1 MATYKFEQFNIDIVN
16 PTVDANEDSIAL
28 QPTLNTISVDVTL
41 TTDSATFGVRLE
53 EIQVSNLN
61 YEGKENLLL
70 RVNER
75 LQDFAI

>member
-16 PTVDANEDSIAL
+16 PTVDANVDSIAL

-41 TTDSATFGVRLE
+41 TTDSATFGIRLE
-53 EIQVSNLN
+53 QIQVINLN
-61 YEGKENLLL
+61 YEGKDNLLL

-75 LQDFAI
+75 LQDFII

>member
-1 MATYKFEQFNIDIVN
+1 MTYKFEQFNIDIVN
-16 PTVDANEDSIAL
+16 PTVEANEDSISL

-53 EIQVSNLN
+53 EIQVQNLN
-61 YEGKENLLL
+61 YEGKDNLLL

>member
-1 MATYKFEQFNIDIVN
+1 MATYRFEQFNIDIVN

-28 QPTLNTISVDVTL
+28 QPTLNTISVDVIL

-53 EIQVSNLN
+53 EIQVQNLN

-70 RVNER
+70 RVTER
-75 LQDFAI
+75 LQDFVV

>member
-1 MATYKFEQFNIDIVN
+1 MTYRFEQFNIDIIN
-16 PTVDANEDSIAL
+16 PAVEANEDSIAI

-41 TTDSATFGVRLE
+41 TTESATFGVRLE
-53 EIQVSNLN
+53 EIQVTNLT

-75 LQDFAI
+75 LQDFII

>member
-1 MATYKFEQFNIDIVN
+1 MTYKFEQFNIDIVN
-16 PTVDANEDSIAL
+16 PTVEANEDSISL

-53 EIQVSNLN
+53 EIQVTNLN
-61 YEGKENLLL
+61 YEGKDNLLL

>member
-1 MATYKFEQFNIDIVN
+1 MTYRFEQFNIDIVN
-16 PTVDANEDSIAL
+16 PTVDANEDTIAL

-53 EIQVSNLN
+53 EIQVINLN
-61 YEGKENLLL
+61 YEGKENLLV

-75 LQDFAI
+75 LQDFMI

>member
-1 MATYKFEQFNIDIVN
+1 MTYRFEQFNIDIIN
-16 PTVDANEDSIAL
+16 PAVEANEDSIAL

-53 EIQVSNLN
+53 EIQVTNLN

-75 LQDFAI
+75 LNDFAI

>member
-1 MATYKFEQFNIDIVN
+1 MTYRFDQFNIDIVN

-41 TTDSATFGVRLE
+41 TTNSVTFGVRLE
-53 EIQVSNLN
+53 EIQVINLN
-61 YEGKENLLL
+61 YEGKDNLLL

-75 LQDFAI
+75 LQDFII

>member
-1 MATYKFEQFNIDIVN
+1 MATYRFEQFNIDIVN
-16 PTVDANEDSIAL
+16 PTVDANEDSIAI

-41 TTDSATFGVRLE
+41 TTESATFGVRLE
-53 EIQVSNLN
+53 EIQVTNLT

-75 LQDFAI
+75 LQDFII

>member
-1 MATYKFEQFNIDIVN
+1 MTYRFEQFNIDIVN

-28 QPTLNTISVDVTL
+28 KPTLNTISVDVTL

-53 EIQVSNLN
+53 EIQVNNLN
-61 YEGKENLLL
+61 YEGKDNLLL